1 VDITGADQLVRLS
14 KALKEAG
21 AKDLQRELSK
31 AINTAMKPVKA
42 DLQRSASS
50 SLPSRGGLASE
61 VAGSKYS
68 TRRNKNGLRLV
79 AKGKYSLYHMDQ
91 GQIRH
96 GKGNKVQSI
105 QQGWFTNVTD
115 AAAPEV
121 RKEITDAMESVIR
134 KIDKAP

>member
-1 VDITGADQLVRLS
+1 VDINGADQLIRLS

-21 AKDLQRELSK
+21 AKDLQRELAK

-42 DLQRSASS
+42 DLQRSAG
-50 SLPSRGGLASE
+50 SLPRRGGLAAE
-61 VAGSKYS
+61 IAGSKYS

-79 AKGKYSLYHMDQ
+79 AKGKYSLYHLDQ
-91 GQIRH
+91 GQVRH

-105 QQGWFTNVTD
+105 QPGWFTDVTE

-121 RKEITDAMESVIR
+121 RKEITDAMQIVIR
-134 KIDKAP
+134 KIDRAP

>member
-1 VDITGADQLVRLS
+1 MEINGADQLIRLS

-21 AKDLQRELSK
+21 AKDLQRELAK
-31 AINTAMKPVKA
+31 AINSAMKPVKS
-42 DLQRSASS
+42 DLQRSAG
-50 SLPSRGGLASE
+50 SLPTRGGLASE
-61 VAGSKYS
+61 VGAAKYS

-79 AKGKYSLYHMDQ
+79 AKSRYSLYHMDQ

-105 QQGWFTNVTD
+105 QPGWFTDVTE

-121 RKEITDAMESVIR
+121 RREITEAMESVIR

>member
-42 DLQRSASS
+42 DLQRSAG
-50 SLPSRGGLASE
+50 SLPNRGGLAAR
-61 VAGSKYS
+61 VARTKYS
-68 TRRNKNGLRLV
+68 TRRNKNGLKLV
-79 AKGKYSLYHMDQ
+79 
-91 GQIRH
+91 
-96 GKGNKVQSI
+96 GKGDLQDIKP
-105 QQGWFTNVTD
+105 GWWTDVTD

-121 RKEITDAMESVIR
+121 RKEILGAMESVIR